1 MIGYIRHILS
11 KKEMNV
17 VNSQIQKMLKLGAF
31 QGVDI
36 NAMSI
41 VCTGKYL
48 WRQNDKKCIVCVG
61 TNLKQAWTVCV
72 FIKTICLQMHVNA
85 CK

>member
-1 MIGYIRHILS
+1 
-11 KKEMNV
+11 MNV

-31 QGVDI
+31 QSVDI

-48 WRQNDKKCIVCVG
+48 CIQNDKKCIVCVG
-61 TNLKQAWTVCV
+61 ANLKQTWV
-72 FIKTICLQMHVNA
+72 FHFNKNNMLANE
-85 CK
+85 CKYM